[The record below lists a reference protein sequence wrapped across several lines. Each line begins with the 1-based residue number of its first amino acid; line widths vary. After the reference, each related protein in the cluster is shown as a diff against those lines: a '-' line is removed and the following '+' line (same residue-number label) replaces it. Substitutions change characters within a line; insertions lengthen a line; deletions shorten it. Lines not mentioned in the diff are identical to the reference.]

1 MAADWVARTA
11 IFAGIYSG
19 ASLAWKVC
27 GPKMLPMQNA
37 ALIKAVAKTLYGAQV
52 CRLQIFGM
60 QWQTNRLVWP
70 ATLATTQE

>member
-1 MAADWVARTA
+1 MMAADWLARMA

-37 ALIKAVAKTLYGAQV
+37 ALIKAVAKTLCGAQYV
-52 CRLQIFGM
+52 SYRYLECNGKR
-60 QWQTNRLVWP
+60 TVWYG
-70 ATLATTQE
+70 QRH